1 MRNIRLNTAKL
12 IIVACA
18 SVLAGFANIA
28 VAIPA
33 LNGLSVHSELGK
45 EQFIAALSVATP
57 SESARD
63 ILLADE
69 DKLIEVRI
77 LADRLSARTF
87 KRIWIEGMAI
97 NSSSSELKQNA
108 QNMASFSNLIR
119 LKLIQ
124 GDIFAID
131 RSDGEV
137 RILLNG
143 SVLGTIADPQFFDL
157 LLRTWIGPVPLSS
170 DFRSGLLV
178 GGNVDSN
185 LLAQFRALTP
195 SNDRIE
201 IVKNAV
207 ASLATTST
215 AAVAAA
221 VVGAAP
227 NPIKPEIVLNKPVI
241 GAPDMAV
248 TTPNTPEV
256 SSATATPTPVPAATT
271 PTPAVTTAAQTV
283 ADTTKPKVEAPKL
296 AAPTPKP
303 AKSQTTTALLDAD
316 LLDEDEELDFTAESL
331 LSQQLYIAELKK
343 WSHRYLEYPPRAL
356 SKLWQGNVRMS
367 VTIDR
372 SGNVIESIVAEEAKF
387 ETLTRAARRAVKK
400 ASPFPAMPDD
410 IAGKSFTFSLPIVF
424 KLKN

>member
-1 MRNIRLNTAKL
+1 MRNSRLNTAKL
-12 IIVACA
+12 FSVACA
-18 SVLAGFANIA
+18 CVLAGFANIA
-28 VAIPA
+28 SAVPA

-45 EQFIAALSVATP
+45 EQFIAALSLATP
-57 SESARD
+57 SENARD

-97 NSSSSELKQNA
+97 NSSSSELKKNA

-124 GDIFAID
+124 GDIFALD

-137 RILLNG
+137 RVLLNG

-170 DFRSGLLV
+170 DFRSGLLT
-178 GGNVDSN
+178 GGDIDSN
-185 LLAQFRALTP
+185 LLAQYRALAP
-195 SNDRIE
+195 SDDRIA

-207 ASLATTST
+207 ASLASAST
-215 AAVAAA
+215 NAVVAAVAAA
-221 VVGAAP
+221 P
-227 NPIKPEIVLNKPVI
+227 RPIKPEFVVNKPVI
-241 GAPDMAV
+241 GAPDMEVA
-248 TTPNTPEV
+248 TPNQPEV
-256 SSATATPTPVPAATT
+256 SASTVTPTPTPVTT
-271 PTPAVTTAAQTV
+271 PPPVVTAAPKIVATV
-283 ADTTKPKVEAPKL
+283 TKPKVEAPKV
-296 AAPTPKP
+296 AVQPTAPVNT
-303 AKSQTTTALLDAD
+303 QTNTALLDAS

-356 SKLWQGNVRMS
+356 SKMWQGNVRMS

-372 SGNVIESIVAEEAKF
+372 SGNVVESVVAEEAKF

-410 IAGKSFTFSLPIVF
+410 IAGENFTFSLPIVF